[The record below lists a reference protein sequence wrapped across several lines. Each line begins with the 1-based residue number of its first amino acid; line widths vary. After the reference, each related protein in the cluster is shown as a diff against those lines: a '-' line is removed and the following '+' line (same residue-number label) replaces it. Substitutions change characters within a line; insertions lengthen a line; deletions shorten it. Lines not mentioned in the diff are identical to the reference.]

1 MTDNKLFYI
10 HKIKDKNIK
19 YKNGISFYYVDP
31 DDKSIQLTLF
41 YILENGEKEENKSTH
56 CLKEYL
62 IPTSQYKWEIKNS
75 K

>member
-10 HKIKDKNIK
+10 NKIKDNNIK
-19 YKNGISFYYVDP
+19 YKNGISFYYFYP

-41 YILENGEKEENKSTH
+41 YILENGEKEENTSTL
-56 CLKEYL
+56 CLQEYL
-62 IPTSQYKWEIKNS
+62 IPISQYKWEIKNS